1 MNQGHAISRLK
12 KHNRKLGWFTACFII
27 LAYMQ
32 SAAFGQTMQTPQ
44 IGAFLP
50 NVVDVA
56 PSEPMP
62 IDGLWK
68 ISTINKMIRID
79 RGRAYAIDGWNH
91 LFILVIKPGM
101 VTIQNLQGAGE
112 GIYTGDDLPL
122 AGPLKATLT
131 GDRIIDVKVAGKL
144 GEARYQLI
152 PQQLDDQEAF
162 NELIKTVRKAGR

>member
-1 MNQGHAISRLK
+1 MSRLEK
-12 KHNRKLGWFTACFII
+12 QNHKLGWFTALFM
-27 LAYMQ
+27 LLVSTQ
-32 SAAFGQTMQTPQ
+32 SKVFGQTMQAPQ

-50 NVVDVA
+50 KVVDVA

-68 ISTINKMIRID
+68 ISTINKLIRID
-79 RGRAYAIDGWNH
+79 RGRAYAIDGWTH
-91 LFILVIKPGM
+91 LFVLVIKPGM

-131 GDRIIDVKVAGKL
+131 GDRILDVKVAGKL

-162 NELIKTVRKAGR
+162 NELIKAVRAAGR